1 VHRLRAEQIRDAMLS
16 ISGELEQTVG
26 GPGVDASVPRRS
38 LYVKVFRN
46 TTETFLHAF
55 DAAGGLKSIAVRNT
69 TTTPT
74 QSLLLINGAYAL
86 GRAEKMADR
95 LLKMKIA
102 DAAGLVDHAIRLTWG
117 RRPTEAEAASSL
129 MFLGVTG
136 EQEPPMIDR
145 QGLIDLCH
153 ILFNANEFLYLD

>member
-1 VHRLRAEQIRDAMLS
+1 VE
-16 ISGELEQTVG
+16 
-26 GPGVDASVPRRS
+26 ASVPRRA
-38 LYVKVFRN
+38 LYVIVFRN

-74 QSLLLINGAYAL
+74 QSLLLINGAYVL

-95 LLKMKIA
+95 LMEMEFA
-102 DAAGLVDHAIRLTWG
+102 DAAGLVDHAFRLTWSRG
-117 RRPTEAEAASSL
+117 PTEPERSRSL
-129 MFLGVTG
+129 MFLGVTAG
-136 EQEPPMIDR
+136 QEPVAIDR
-145 QGLIDLCH
+145 KGLIDLCH